1 MEHFREMRD
10 ARYIFNLCMNF
21 IYSSCDRT
29 VSIDNQ
35 PSRKIHT
42 FLDDCR
48 GDSSNYGDVEME
60 EKEKRFEV
68 VLVMVVV
75 VMVEG

>member
-1 MEHFREMRD
+1 MECFRET
-10 ARYIFNLCMNF
+10 RYISDLCMNF
-21 IYSSCDRT
+21 ICFSYDCV
-29 VSIDNQ
+29 VSIGNQ

-42 FLDDCR
+42 FLDGCR

>member
-1 MEHFREMRD
+1 MKCFRET
-10 ARYIFNLCMNF
+10 RYISDLCMNF
-21 IYSSCDRT
+21 ICFTHDRV
-29 VSIDNQ
+29 VSIGNQ

-68 VLVMVVV
+68 VLAMVVV